1 MAKATRL
8 IGLFFL
14 SVAIFA
20 LIGWMAALSPGFS
33 KFAQWGL
40 IFVLVLLIVGAAA
53 DDGIYPQ
60 LGINQ
65 LTYYGLLIA
74 IAFSVGIGGL
84 AGWLSA
90 AV

>member
-1 MAKATRL
+1 MAVATRL

-33 KFAQWGL
+33 RFAQWGMIL
-40 IFVLVLLIVGAAA
+40 TMILLIVGSLA
-53 DDGIYPQ
+53 DDGIYPR
-60 LGINQ
+60 LGMSQ

-74 IAFSVGIGGL
+74 IAVAMSVGGM